1 MDRFLEGRTALV
13 TGSARNLGAVVAER
27 HASYGA
33 TVAVTNRS
41 SADAARAL
49 VDRLSRE
56 IGGRHVVVSGD
67 LSNGDGVRGLVLAA
81 RRELDAPINVLVNN
95 AGPFTMTLLRDLP
108 EREWDRVWDTNVR
121 AAFLASQ
128 LVAPEMRE
136 SGWGRIINVA
146 GADAY
151 LRNHSVYGLAKA
163 GMIFLTEE
171 LAVELA
177 PEVTVNA
184 VAPGQM
190 AESAPDVGAIDP
202 TWVPRVTAQ
211 TPLGRLVSRSEVA
224 ELVAR
229 LCHPAFD
236 MVTGATI
243 PIDGGFRL
251 PRF

>member
-1 MDRFLEGRTALV
+1 M
-13 TGSARNLGAVVAER
+13 
-27 HASYGA
+27 
-33 TVAVTNRS
+33 
-41 SADAARAL
+41 RA
-49 VDRLSRE
+49 
-56 IGGRHVVVSGD
+56 
-67 LSNGDGVRGLVLAA
+67 
-81 RRELDAPINVLVNN
+81 
-95 AGPFTMTLLRDLP
+95 
-108 EREWDRVWDTNVR
+108 
-121 AAFLASQ
+121 
-128 LVAPEMRE
+128 

-163 GMIFLTEE
+163 GLIFLTEE

-224 ELVAR
+224 EVVAR